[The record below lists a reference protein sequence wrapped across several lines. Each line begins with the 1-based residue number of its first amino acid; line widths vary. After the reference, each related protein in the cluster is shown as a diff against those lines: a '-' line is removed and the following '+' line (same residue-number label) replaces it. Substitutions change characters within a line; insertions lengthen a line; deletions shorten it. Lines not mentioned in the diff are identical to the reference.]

1 LRFAETYGG
10 THTMKK
16 PQQQLN
22 IGQLENELNHLP
34 MRELRQRF
42 ATSYGY
48 TTQTRHR
55 QHVIHRLLWA
65 AQRDA
70 CGDISENARIRAM
83 KIADDRDAR
92 ERFPLAGLTSVGKQ
106 KQTPR
111 TVPYTPKDELLPG
124 TVLCREYQGENIRV
138 LVLEDGFEWNGE
150 IYKSLSATARAITN
164 TRWNGRLFFGL
175 TKGGAK

>member
-1 LRFAETYGG
+1 
-10 THTMKK
+10 MKK
-16 PQQQLN
+16 PQQLN

-42 ATSYGY
+42 AASYGY

-55 QHVIHRLLWA
+55 QHIIHRLLWA

-70 CGDISENARIRAM
+70 FGDIGENALMRAM

-92 ERFPLAGLTSVGKQ
+92 ERFPQPGLTSAGKQ
-106 KQTPR
+106 EQTSR
-111 TVPYTPKDELLPG
+111 TVPYKPENEMIPG
-124 TVLCREYQGENIRV
+124 TVLCREYQGETIRV
-138 LVLEDGFEWNGE
+138 LVLENGFEWNGE
-150 IYKSLSATARAITN
+150 IYKSLSATARAITG

-175 TKGGAK
+175 TKGGEK